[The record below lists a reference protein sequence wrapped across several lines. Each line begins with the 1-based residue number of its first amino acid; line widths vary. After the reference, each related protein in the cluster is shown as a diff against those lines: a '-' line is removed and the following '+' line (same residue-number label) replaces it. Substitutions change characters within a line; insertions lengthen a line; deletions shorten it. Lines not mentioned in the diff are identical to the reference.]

1 MRGHEA
7 TAARPRRLR
16 PKNPRKLMPKKR
28 KAKVRISINLD
39 PDIRQK
45 ADRAASEQGFSL
57 SVYLEQLVRAD
68 LIRAEST

>member
-1 MRGHEA
+1 
-7 TAARPRRLR
+7 
-16 PKNPRKLMPKKR
+16 MPKKR